1 MSNNAIDQYQYQ
13 VGGSLR
19 TNDPHYVVR
28 QADREIY
35 EALEKGEFCYILTCR
50 QEGKSSL
57 LVRTR
62 HIFQHQGYQCST
74 IDMTRIGSDEIT
86 IQQWYKGLV
95 AELCRGFELFEQFNL
110 KTWWQE
116 QAELSLTQRFSNFL
130 EDILLPAFPNHKI
143 IIFLDEIDAILSLKF
158 PIDDFFALIRFCY
171 NQRNVNPNYQRLT
184 FAIFGVATPADL
196 IKDKKRTPFNLGKGI
211 ELKGFN
217 VIEAQSLIKGL
228 SKKISRPDAALK
240 AILSWTAGQPF
251 LTQKLCYLL
260 TRFLDEKIIT
270 IYQQNP
276 LEIWDV
282 SEAEIEKIIAN
293 LVEEQIIEHWER
305 KDDPEHL
312 KTIRNRL
319 LYDEKQ
325 AGRLLGIYQQMLLH
339 YHDPSLPGVNSDDS
353 REQMELILAGLAVRE
368 NEYIEI
374 KNRIY
379 EKVFNLDWVEHQLSV
394 LRPYSQNFN
403 AWILSDKHDSSR
415 LLQGDALKEA
425 QLWSQGKNLSDLDY
439 KFLAK
444 SEELDR
450 QQLQLRWE
458 KERREIAEK
467 SLSQETKVNKLQ
479 RLFLGV
485 TSLALVI
492 TGALAITTFQQYTQA
507 KEQEEKARISEVK
520 AIAVTSEALFND
532 HQQLPALLNA
542 INAYIKSKNLPN
554 IKAKT
559 QEKIRLTLRRALFG
573 INEYNRLIG
582 HTSGVSSLDFS
593 PDNQM
598 VVTGSFDKTAKLW
611 TKSGKLIHSFP
622 HDLLVLAVKFHPNG
636 KMIATAG
643 QDKIVRLWNKQG
655 KLLHSLVG
663 HEDQIETVDF
673 HPNGKILASA
683 SMDGVVKLWDMD
695 GQLIRSFSAHR
706 NKIWQLSF
714 SPDGKYFATAG
725 GDYLVKIWDMAG
737 NLINTLAGHTDEVL
751 SVKFSPDSKMLASA
765 SADQTAK
772 LWQSDG
778 KLINTFTGHSGRV
791 WDVDFHPAGNMIA
804 TSSIDL
810 TIKLWDLEG
819 VELKTL
825 RGHTD
830 HVRAVKFSS
839 DGEFLSSA
847 SNDYSVKLWRK
858 SSDILPI
865 TKIAGYVYKMT
876 HLAFNADGTRKMPAN
891 LRKKLKLWDTH
902 GQLKQTFGDYQD
914 PIFAVAFYYDGSNV
928 TFSPDRSLIAY
939 ADHGKVIKLWRPN
952 GTLVRSLV
960 GHTETVNR
968 VAFSPDGQLL
978 ASGGVDRTIKLWRLD
993 GTLQKTI
1000 PNEKGGIWGLDFS
1013 PDGQYLAS
1021 GSDDNKVKI
1030 WDLQGNLIKTFIG
1043 HTETVVAVKFSPDGK
1058 YLASSGNDKTVKIW
1072 DMQGH
1077 LLATLPHDGEV
1088 WAIAF
1093 SEDGQWLVTGSDD
1106 HNVRIWDMTSYKLL
1120 TVLNGHNNRVK
1131 GIAISPQKKIIA
1143 SSSSDQEI
1151 ILWQVEPLLDDD
1163 KILFYACQW
1172 VKDYLRNN
1180 VEIRKSE
1187 KEICDMSKINN
1198 QSK

>member
-19 TNDPHYVVR
+19 SNDPHYVVR

-35 EALEKGEFCYILTCR
+35 EALAKGEFCYILTCR

-62 HIFQHQGYQCST
+62 YIFQDQGYQCST

-130 EDILLPAFPNHKI
+130 EDILLPAFPNDKI

-196 IKDKKRTPFNLGKGI
+196 IQDKKRTPFNLGKGI

-217 VIEAQSLIKGL
+217 LMEAQSLIKGL
-228 SKKISRPDAALK
+228 SKKISRPDTALK
-240 AILSWTAGQPF
+240 AILAWTAGQPF

-260 TRFLDEKIIT
+260 TRFLNEKVIT
-270 IYQQNP
+270 FYQQNP

-282 SEAEIEKIIAN
+282 SETEIEKFIAN
-293 LVEEQIIEHWER
+293 LVEEEIIEHWER

-325 AGRLLGIYQQMLLH
+325 AGRLLGIYQQILLH
-339 YHDPSLPGVNSDDS
+339 HHDPSLPPVNSDDS

-368 NEYIEI
+368 NEYIEV

-379 EKVFNLDWVEHQLSV
+379 QKIFNLDWVEHQLSI
-394 LRPYSQNFN
+394 LRPYSQDFN
-403 AWILSDKHDSSR
+403 AWIVSDKKDSSR
-415 LLQGDALKEA
+415 LLQGQALQEA
-425 QLWSQGKNLSDLDY
+425 QTWSQGKSLSDLDY

-450 QQLQLRWE
+450 QRLQLNWE
-458 KERREIAEK
+458 KERREIAEQA
-467 SLSQETKVNKLQ
+467 LSQETKVNKLQ

-485 TSLALVI
+485 TSVALVI
-492 TGALAITTFQQYTQA
+492 TGTLVITTFQQYTQA

-520 AIAVTSEALFND
+520 AIAVTSEALFNG
-532 HQQLPALLNA
+532 HQQLPALLNG
-542 INAYIKSKNLPN
+542 INAYVKSKNLPN
-554 IKAKT
+554 IKEKT

-582 HTSGVSSLDFS
+582 HTSGINDLDFS
-593 PDNQM
+593 PDGQM
-598 VVTGSFDKTAKLW
+598 IATSSFDKTVKLW
-611 TKSGKLIHSFP
+611 SKQGKLINSLP
-622 HDLLVLAVKFHPNG
+622 HELLVFVTKFSPDG
-636 KMIATAG
+636 KIIATAG
-643 QDKIVRLWNKQG
+643 QDKIVRLWNKEG
-655 KLLHSLVG
+655 KLLNSLSG
-663 HEDQIETVDF
+663 HEDQIETLDF
-673 HPNGKILASA
+673 HPDGKIIASA
-683 SMDGVVKLWDMD
+683 SIDGVVKLWGID
-695 GQLIRSFSAHR
+695 GQLIQSFPAHR
-706 NKIWQLSF
+706 NTISELSF

-725 GDYLVKIWDMAG
+725 GDYLIKIWDLQG
-737 NLINTLAGHTDEVL
+737 NLINTLEDHKDAVL
-751 SVKFSPDSKMLASA
+751 SVKFSPDGKKLASG
-765 SADQTAK
+765 SGDQTAK
-772 LWQSDG
+772 LWQVDG
-778 KLINTFTGHSGRV
+778 KLITTLTGHSGRV
-791 WDVDFHPAGNMIA
+791 WDVDFHPAGNLLA
-804 TSSIDL
+804 TSSADL
-810 TIKLWDLEG
+810 TVKVWDLEG

-830 HVRAVKFSS
+830 HVRAVKFSP
-839 DGEFLSSA
+839 DGEFLGSA
-847 SNDYSVKLWRK
+847 SNDYSVKIWRR

-865 TKIAGYVYKMT
+865 TKVTGNVYKMT
-876 HLAFNADGTRKMPAN
+876 HLAFNADGQRKMPAN
-891 LRKKLKLWDTH
+891 LGKRLKAWDTQ
-902 GQLKQTFGDYQD
+902 GQLKQTFGDYTD
-914 PIFAVAFYYDGSNV
+914 PIFSVAFYYDGSPV
-928 TFSPDRSLIAY
+928 TFNPDRSLIAY
-939 ADHGKVIKLWRPN
+939 ADNGKVIKFWRPN
-952 GTLVRSLV
+952 GTLVNSLV
-960 GHTETVNR
+960 GHTEQVNR
-968 VAFSPDGQLL
+968 VTFSPDGQLL
-978 ASGGVDRTIKLWRLD
+978 ASGSVDKTIKLWQLD

-1000 PNEKGGIWGLDFS
+1000 SNEKGGIWGLDFS
-1013 PDGQYLAS
+1013 PDGKYLAS
-1021 GSDDNKVKI
+1021 GSDDNTVKL
-1030 WDLQGNLIKTFIG
+1030 WDLQGKLIHSLLG
-1043 HTETVVAVKFSPDGK
+1043 HTATVVAVKFSPDGK

-1072 DMQGH
+1072 DLQGN
-1077 LLATLPHDGEV
+1077 LLATLPHGGEV

-1093 SEDGQWLVTGSDD
+1093 SEDGQWLVSGSDD
-1106 HNVRIWDMTSYKLL
+1106 HNVRIWDMSSYKLL
-1120 TVLNGHNNRVK
+1120 TILNGHNNRVK
-1131 GIAISPQKKIIA
+1131 GVAISPNKKIIA
-1143 SSSSDQEI
+1143 SSSSDQGI

-1163 KILFYACQW
+1163 KILFYACKW
-1172 VKDYLRNN
+1172 VKDYLQNN
-1180 VEIRKSE
+1180 VEIRTSE
-1187 KEICDMSKINN
+1187 KQLCGMNPAD
-1198 QSK
+1198 QD